1 MTIWQA
7 DFYKSSSPNPVSGV
21 IWELLICDHFGNI
34 IHENHCLQSEAN
46 SDWLTGQLYQAS
58 QLSPPEIIQ
67 VFRPQCANLFLLAG
81 QNLNLK
87 IELTRQ
93 VNSLK
98 KQLESRQ
105 IPINIDS
112 PPPQPIPDQ
121 FLGQEWR
128 FARFPAGDLINFF
141 GDRSMPIRSLP
152 EAFFPLKLGLAST
165 VMIPGL
171 VITGGKKSL
180 VIARWLE
187 EIKPVFINHIPTETA
202 RSGGL
207 VLESGLNE
215 RWIFLTYEDEE
226 VAQAANAYETS
237 KQESQGLHFL
247 LIQPDDSGRTFTGF
261 WLLKEV

>member
-7 DFYKSSSPNPVSGV
+7 DFYKSSSSPSLGPV
-21 IWELLICDHFGNI
+21 WQLLISDSLGHLI
-34 IHENHCLQSEAN
+34 YENSCPQSQAN
-46 SDWLTGQLYQAS
+46 SDWLTQQLQQAC
-58 QLSPPEIIQ
+58 QVSPPEIIQ

-81 QNLNLK
+81 QNLQIK
-87 IELTRQ
+87 IELTRH
-93 VNSLK
+93 VNALK
-98 KQLESRQ
+98 KQLELRQ

-112 PPPQPIPDQ
+112 PPPKPLPDQ

-128 FARFPAGDLINFF
+128 FARFPAVDLVNFF
-141 GDRSMPIRSLP
+141 GDRRIPILSLP
-152 EAFFPLKLGLAST
+152 EAFSPLKLGLAST
-165 VMIPGL
+165 LMIPGM

-180 VIARWLE
+180 AIARWLE
-187 EIKPVFINHIPTETA
+187 EINPVFIDHIPTERG

-226 VAQAANAYETS
+226 VARAANIYQAT

-261 WLLKEV
+261 WLLKQV

>member
-7 DFYKSSSPNPVSGV
+7 DFYKSSSSLTNGTV
-21 IWELLICDHFGNI
+21 WELLICDSFGNLI
-34 IHENHCLQSEAN
+34 YENSCPQSEAS
-46 SDWLTGQLYQAS
+46 SDWLAKQLQQAS
-58 QLSPPEIIQ
+58 QVFSPDIIQ
-67 VFRPQCANLFLLAG
+67 VFRPQCANLFLLAV
-81 QNLNLK
+81 QNLQTK
-87 IELTRQ
+87 IELTRH
-93 VNSLK
+93 VNALK

-105 IPINIDS
+105 ISTIIDS
-112 PPPQPIPDQ
+112 PPPQPVPDH

-128 FARFPAGDLINFF
+128 FARFPAGDLVNFF
-141 GDRSMPIRSLP
+141 GDCPMPIRSLP

-165 VMIPGL
+165 LMIPGI

-180 VIARWLE
+180 AIARWLE
-187 EIKPVFINHIPTETA
+187 EIKPVFINHIPTETG

-226 VAQAANAYETS
+226 VARAANAYEVT

>member
-7 DFYKSSSPNPVSGV
+7 DFYKSSSSPPPETV
-21 IWELLICDHFGNI
+21 WQLLISDPLGHLI
-34 IHENHCLQSEAN
+34 YENSCPQSQAN
-46 SDWLTGQLYQAS
+46 RDWLTQQLQQACQVS
-58 QLSPPEIIQ
+58 SPEIIQ

-81 QNLNLK
+81 QNLQIK
-87 IELTRQ
+87 IELTRH
-93 VNSLK
+93 VNALK
-98 KQLESRQ
+98 KQLELRQ

-112 PPPQPIPDQ
+112 PPPQPLPDQ

-128 FARFPAGDLINFF
+128 FARFPAVDLINFF
-141 GDRSMPIRSLP
+141 GDRRIPILSLP
-152 EAFFPLKLGLAST
+152 EAFSPLKLGLAST
-165 VMIPGL
+165 LMIPGV

-180 VIARWLE
+180 AIARWLG
-187 EIKPVFINHIPTETA
+187 EINPVFIDHIPTERG

-226 VAQAANAYETS
+226 VARAANAYQATKE
-237 KQESQGLHFL
+237 ESQGLHFL

-261 WLLKEV
+261 WLLKQV